1 MKAVED
7 ALKRDQAVLQAAPGL
22 AELLRA
28 RVDAATTRF
37 EAASAEMARR
47 VMQSGPAAPAAPA
60 PAASGAAAPPA
71 P

>member
-7 ALKRDQAVLQAAPGL
+7 ALKRDQAVLRAAPGL
-22 AELLRA
+22 AELLRS
-28 RVDAATTRF
+28 RVDAATARF

-47 VMQSGPAAPAAPA
+47 VMQSDPAAGVTPAAR
-60 PAASGAAAPPA
+60 GAAAPTA